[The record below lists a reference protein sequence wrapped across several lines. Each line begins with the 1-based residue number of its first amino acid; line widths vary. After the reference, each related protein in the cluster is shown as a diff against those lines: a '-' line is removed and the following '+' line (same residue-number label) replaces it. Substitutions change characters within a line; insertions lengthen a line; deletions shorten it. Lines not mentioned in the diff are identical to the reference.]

1 MRALRLLA
9 LALVIGACSRVPEM
23 EPPAPIAP
31 PDPTGV
37 ERAIFFVG
45 DPGKALSTHYPILS
59 HLRQEVERW
68 SALIE
73 QDSAVIVLN
82 LGDVIYPNGMHA
94 PSDREDFPVDSAL
107 MTDQLRVVGGEAAR
121 AHATQMFVLTGNHD
135 WGSEQHE
142 EGLATLRN
150 LERFLDVHRE
160 LGYAARLAP
169 PAGEPGPVVID
180 AGPHLRLVLFDTSWW
195 LLQSPGPDRDRL
207 LDGIEQAMRTA
218 GARHVV
224 LAAHHPYMS
233 AGPHGGE
240 LSFMKELGVGYI
252 LKRSGAILQDLNSPP
267 YRRLRAG
274 LGDIFEELGAPLM
287 YAAGH
292 EHSLQLIE
300 GRTADEPR
308 WSVVSGSASKVTSV
322 GHAEGMRFR
331 LSAPGY
337 FLLLVRNDGSADLHA
352 YAAPTRYLTCPEE
365 PAAVTDACMR
375 EGVAAYLPRFTQ
387 VLTE

>member
-1 MRALRLLA
+1 MRSLA
-9 LALVIGACSRVPEM
+9 LFTVALSFASCASVPEM
-23 EPPAPIAP
+23 EPPAPVAP
-31 PDPTGV
+31 PDPAGV
-37 ERAIFFVG
+37 DRAIFIVG

-68 SALIE
+68 STQLGR
-73 QDSAVIVLN
+73 DSAVIVLN

-107 MTDQLRVVGGEAAR
+107 MLDQLRVVGGVAAR

-150 LERFLDVHRE
+150 LERFLDVHRGI
-160 LGYAARLAP
+160 GYAARLAP

-180 AGPHLRLVLFDTSWW
+180 ADPHLRLVLFDTSWW

-207 LDGIEQAMRTA
+207 IAGIERALRTA
-218 GARHVV
+218 GERHVV

-267 YRRLRAG
+267 YRYLRAR
-274 LGDIFEELGAPLM
+274 LGEIFEELGPPLL

-300 GRTADEPR
+300 GQNDQEPH

-322 GHAEGMRFR
+322 GDAPGMQFR
-331 LSAPGY
+331 LAAPGY
-337 FLLLVRNDGSADLHA
+337 FLLLVRDDGTVDIHA
-352 YAAPTRYLTCPEE
+352 VAAPTRYLTCPES
-365 PAAVTDACMR
+365 PAVATDECMR
-375 EGVAAYLPRFTQ
+375 EGVASYLPRYSRQ
-387 VLTE
+387 LTE